1 MLTLSKKTQV
11 FALAILGGMLFFLG
25 GCSSTPEEPSTSRTT
40 QDVRG
45 DSDRFFQKMEHEEK
59 KE

>member
-1 MLTLSKKTQV
+1 MVRMNRKRQFL
-11 FALAILGGMLFFLG
+11 ALMIFGLISFLG
-25 GCSSTPEEPSTSRTT
+25 LGCSSTPEEASTSRTT